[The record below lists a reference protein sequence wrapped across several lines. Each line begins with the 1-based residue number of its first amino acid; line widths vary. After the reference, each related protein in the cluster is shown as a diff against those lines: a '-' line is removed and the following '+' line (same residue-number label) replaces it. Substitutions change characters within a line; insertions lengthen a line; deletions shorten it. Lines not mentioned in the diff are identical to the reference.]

1 MQHTM
6 IDLHTH
12 ILPQMDDGSKSPE
25 ETEKLLALLSQ
36 QGVTELAATPHFYAS
51 RENPEDFLRRREDC
65 IQKMPAQTGL
75 QIHYGA
81 EVAYFPGLQN
91 CDALTRLKIGSSNL
105 LLVEMPF
112 RSWTDRVIEDICA
125 IPSQL
130 GLIPVLAHVDRYR
143 GLGQFNKYRHQL
155 ADSEVLFQCNAEAF
169 ERSLSCRWAL
179 NLIKEGFIDFLGSD
193 CHNLTTRAP
202 KLDMATE
209 IIKKKAGAEALAQLA
224 ETAASWLHDE

>member
-1 MQHTM
+1 M
-6 IDLHTH
+6 IN
-12 ILPQMDDGSKSPE
+12 
-25 ETEKLLALLSQ
+25 ALLK
-36 QGVTELAATPHFYAS
+36 GVKNCPCGRPH
-51 RENPEDFLRRREDC
+51 
-65 IQKMPAQTGL
+65 
-75 QIHYGA
+75 
-81 EVAYFPGLQN
+81 N
-91 CDALTRLKIGSSNL
+91 CDIQSVIIKPGAIDALGSLCLANTRY
-105 LLVEMPF
+105 LLVEMPYGTWS
-112 RSWTDRVIEDICA
+112 RRMVQEVCDLPV
-125 IPSQL
+125 QQ
-130 GLIPVLAHVDRYR
+130 GVIPVLAHVDRYR

-224 ETAASWLHDE
+224 ETAAGWLHDE